1 MTTSLLCGLRRLFLV
16 TLIALLATP
25 APAAAPEPD
34 TGTNAPAATNDAT
47 AGGPAPFS
55 SDTVTKSYFG
65 RFERTP
71 VTLYTL
77 TNQNGMS
84 VSIMDYGA
92 TITSIRVPDRNGK
105 MDDVVL
111 GFDKFSPY
119 LKMKDYF
126 GATVGRYANRIAR
139 GKFTLDKTN
148 YQLAIN
154 NPPNALHGGLRG
166 FDKRMWNAESF
177 VSDVPAIRFTY
188 LSKDGEE
195 GYPGNLF
202 VSVTFS
208 LDEQNELRITYHATT
223 DKPTVLNL
231 SNHSYFNLGGAGSGP
246 ILNELVTLHADKF
259 TPVDDT
265 LIPTGE
271 IQDVA
276 GTPYDFRQPTAVGAH
291 IKELKDKPQGYD
303 FNYVLNK
310 GFFSDWSLAAVVE
323 DPTSGRRLEIS
334 TDQPG
339 IQFYSGNF
347 LTGSYVGRERKRY
360 PQYGGIV
367 LETQHFPDSPNHD
380 NFPTTI
386 LRPGDDF
393 QSSTVYAFSV
403 EK

>member
-1 MTTSLLCGLRRLFLV
+1 MIIRPSRGLRRPFFC
-16 TLIALLATP
+16 ILLAFFAALAP
-25 APAAAPEPD
+25 APAAPA
-34 TGTNAPAATNDAT
+34 AATNSAT

-55 SDTVTKSYFG
+55 PDTVTKRYFG
-65 RFERTP
+65 RVARTP

-77 TNQNGMS
+77 TNQAGMS

-92 TITSIRVPDRNGK
+92 TISSIRAPDRNGK
-105 MDDVVL
+105 FAEVVL
-111 GFDKFSPY
+111 GFDKFPPY
-119 LKMKDYF
+119 LAMKDYF

-139 GKFTLDKTN
+139 GKFTLDKVP
-148 YQLAIN
+148 YQLACN
-154 NPPNALHGGLRG
+154 DPPNALHGGLRG
-166 FDKRMWNAESF
+166 FDKRMWNAEPF
-177 VSDVPAIRFTY
+177 VSDIPAVRFTY

-223 DKPTVLNL
+223 DKPTIVNL
-231 SNHSYFNLGGAGSGP
+231 TNHAYFNLGGAGGGT

-265 LIPTGE
+265 FIPTGE

-276 GTPYDFRQPTAVGAH
+276 GTPYDFLKPTAIGAR
-291 IKELKDKPQGYD
+291 IRELKNRPLGYD
-303 FNYVLNK
+303 FNYVLDK
-310 GFFSDWSLAAVVE
+310 GFFSNWALAAVVE
-323 DPTSGRRLEIS
+323 DPATGRRLEVS

-339 IQFYSGNF
+339 LQFYTGNF
-347 LTGSYVGRERKRY
+347 LIGSYIGRERKRY
-360 PQYGGIV
+360 PQYAGLV
-367 LETQHFPDSPNHD
+367 LEPQHYPDSPNHD

-386 LRPGDDF
+386 LRPGQDF